1 MFRPGQFHKSTME
14 CLWSGSGPFRQA
26 PSSNP
31 RSSYSGIVLLN
42 NTKANF
48 SIFHS
53 AQPISLVSMHVRT
66 MLYHTQKKTLYHA
79 LPLVI
84 YRTKMQYHFI
94 GALHNS
100 QNSIFTA
107 ALQSASKGA
116 QSILSAFGISQRGST
131 WAWERG
137 RRRRQGRQ
145 GSLIVE
151 GRDWRRGEDN
161 KVNEINPSHLS

>member
-14 CLWSGSGPFRQA
+14 CLWSGSGPFQQA

-31 RSSYSGIVLLN
+31 RSSYSGIVLLY
-42 NTKANF
+42 NTKASF

-53 AQPISLVSMHVRT
+53 ANIFSIDACEDHVIPYT
-66 MLYHTQKKTLYHA
+66 KKTLYLA
-79 LPLVI
+79 LPLAI
-84 YRTKMQYHFI
+84 FRTKMQYHFI
-94 GALHNS
+94 GALHNL
-100 QNSIFTA
+100 QNSILTA

-131 WAWERG
+131 RARERG

-151 GRDWRRGEDN
+151 GRD
-161 KVNEINPSHLS
+161 

>member
-31 RSSYSGIVLLN
+31 RSSYSGIVLLY
-42 NTKANF
+42 TKTSF

-53 AQPISLVSMHVRT
+53 APPISLVSMHVRT
-66 MLYHTQKKTLYHA
+66 MLYHIQKKTLYHA

-94 GALHNS
+94 DALHNS

-131 WAWERG
+131 RA
-137 RRRRQGRQ
+137 
-145 GSLIVE
+145 
-151 GRDWRRGEDN
+151 
-161 KVNEINPSHLS
+161 

>member
-31 RSSYSGIVLLN
+31 RSSYSGIVLLY
-42 NTKANF
+42 NTKASF

-66 MLYHTQKKTLYHA
+66 MLYHIQKKRSTMHYQL
-79 LPLVI
+79 I

-131 WAWERG
+131 RARERG

-151 GRDWRRGEDN
+151 GRD
-161 KVNEINPSHLS
+161 